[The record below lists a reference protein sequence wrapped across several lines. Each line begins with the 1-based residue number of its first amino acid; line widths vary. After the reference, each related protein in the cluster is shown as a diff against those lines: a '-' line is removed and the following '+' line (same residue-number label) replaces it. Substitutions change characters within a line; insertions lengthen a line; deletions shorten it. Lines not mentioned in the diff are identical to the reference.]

1 MSDQKVYSITIILAA
16 TFLIIAAM
24 ASIGYSAQTKNELMA
39 KDVQTALE
47 KGINPIVIRC
57 AYAEEGDRICLVY
70 AATRTPETRIDLIKS
85 K

>member
-1 MSDQKVYSITIILAA
+1 MNEQKVLIITVILAV
-16 TFLIIAAM
+16 TILIIAAM
-24 ASIGYSAQTKNELMA
+24 AAVGYTSQSKNQLMA